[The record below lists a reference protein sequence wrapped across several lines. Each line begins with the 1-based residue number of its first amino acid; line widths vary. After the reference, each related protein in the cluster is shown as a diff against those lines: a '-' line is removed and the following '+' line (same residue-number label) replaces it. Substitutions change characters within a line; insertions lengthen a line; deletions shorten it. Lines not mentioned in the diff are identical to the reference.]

1 MKKNKKTYIIGDE
14 ALTFDEIWT
23 TYKVNHQGQAARKTL
38 LNRLYKLIREGK
50 ENYDLSAVWDDSYW
64 QSRRVMYRPK
74 PETSQNDH
82 NTTSSV
88 TDELAALVDILQRAR
103 QKIEESEERIKK
115 LECDYDNARKLW
127 VSAMEEIGKLRKLV

>member
-1 MKKNKKTYIIGDE
+1 MKKNKKTYILDGE
-14 ALTFDEIWT
+14 ALTLDQIWD
-23 TYKVNHQGQAARKTL
+23 TYTKIIKGTAARKTL
-38 LNRLYKLIREGK
+38 CNRLNKLVK
-50 ENYDLSAVWDDSYW
+50 ENLDTTLVYNDSYW

-74 PETSQNDH
+74 KDDVRHGH
-82 NTTSSV
+82 NTSSV

-115 LECDYDNARKLW
+115 LECDYESARKLW